1 MRYPIIDPIASSRQ
15 FIDAFGG
22 YNHNLRI
29 SENEFYDMT
38 NLTSDYYPLLC
49 PRRARGTFA
58 VHSSATATFGGII
71 SKDELCYIDGSNI
84 HIGDTVIDLGL
95 TDGDKSMISMGAY
108 IIILPDKK
116 YVNTQKLSDYGD
128 IEETYTSSG
137 TVTFTLCKITGDPY
151 TVTYT
156 QDSEPS
162 NPKNEQYWI
171 DTSQTPHSLKQYS
184 SSSGMWVSIAT
195 TYVKIEATGI
205 GAQFKAY
212 DSVTISGVESEDLSD
227 LNNNMLIYDCGDDYI
242 IVVGILDK
250 VTTQTDPITVKLGM
264 PIMDFVIESGN
275 RLWGCRYGSSD
286 DGSMVNEIYASK
298 LGDFRNWSCY
308 QGISTDSYRASVG
321 TDGAFTGA
329 ISHMGYPI
337 FFKETCMHKVYG
349 NMPSNYQIQ
358 STACRGVQQGSEGS
372 LAIVNEVLYYKSR
385 LGICAYD
392 GSLPVEVSSAL
403 GDTAYFG
410 AVAGA
415 HGNKYYISMSDSEGV
430 YHLFVYDTQRAMWH
444 REDNTRVRCF
454 ASHKNDLYYID
465 GGSGNI
471 KTVFGSGK
479 VDIDIIKW
487 SAETGIIG
495 LSSPDRKY
503 ISRLNLRISLGL
515 RAQAY
520 VYIQYDSSGS
530 WEHAASLRGGKM
542 RTLSVS
548 IRPRRYDHFRLKIEG
563 DGEMKLYS
571 ICKTLSEGS
580 DI

>member
-1 MRYPIIDPIASSRQ
+1 MRYPRIDYIAQSRE
-15 FIDAFGG
+15 FIDAFRG

-29 SENEFYDMT
+29 SDGEFYDMS
-38 NLTSDYYPLLC
+38 NLTSDYFPLLS
-49 PRRARGTFA
+49 PREPRGVYITPE
-58 VHSSATATFGGII
+58 SSSGCNGII
-71 SKDELCYIDGSNI
+71 AKDELCYVDGTSI
-84 HIGDTVIDLGL
+84 FVGETEIDLSL
-95 TDGDKSMISMGAY
+95 EDSYKSLISMGAY

-116 YVNTQKLSDYGD
+116 YVNTQDLTDYGD
-128 IEETYTSSG
+128 IEAEFTTSG

-156 QDSEPS
+156 QDSEPK
-162 NPKNEQYWI
+162 NPQNEQYWI

-184 SSSGMWVSIAT
+184 DSSGMWVSIAT

-212 DSVTISGVESEDLSD
+212 DSVTISGVKSEELSD

-242 IVVGILDK
+242 IVVGILDE

-264 PIMDFVIESGN
+264 PVMDFVIESGN
-275 RLWGCRYGSSD
+275 RLWGCRFGSAD

-329 ISHMGYPI
+329 VSHMGYPI
-337 FFKETCMHKVYG
+337 FFKEGCMHKVYG

-358 STACRGVQQGSEGS
+358 TTACRGVQKGSDRS

-385 LGICAYD
+385 FGICAYD
-392 GSLPVEVSSAL
+392 GSLPAEVSSAL
-403 GDTAYFG
+403 GEVAYFG

-415 HGNKYYISMSDSEGV
+415 HGNKYYISMSDSDDV

-454 ASHKNDLYYID
+454 ASYKNDLYYID
-465 GGSGNI
+465 GDSGKI
-471 KTVFGSGK
+471 KTVFGSGTADETR
-479 VDIDIIKW
+479 VKW
-487 SAETGIIG
+487 SCETGLLG
-495 LSSPDRKY
+495 LSSPDHKY
-503 ISRLNLRISLGL
+503 ISRINIRISLDTTSS
-515 RAQAY
+515 AFF
-520 VYIQYDSSGS
+520 YIQYDSSGS
-530 WEHAASLRGGKM
+530 WQHIASLRGSKT
-542 RTLSVS
+542 RSLSVA
-548 IRPRRYDHFRLKIEG
+548 IRPRRCDHFRIRIEG
-563 DGEMKLYS
+563 EGDMKIYS
-571 ICKTLSEGS
+571 ITKTMSEGS

>member
-1 MRYPIIDPIASSRQ
+1 MRYPRIDYIAQSRE
-15 FIDAFGG
+15 FIDAFRG

-29 SENEFYDMT
+29 SDGEFYDMS
-38 NLTSDYYPLLC
+38 NLTSDYFPLLS
-49 PRRARGTFA
+49 PREPRGVYITPE
-58 VHSSATATFGGII
+58 SSSGCNGII
-71 SKDELCYIDGSNI
+71 AKDELCYVDGASI
-84 HIGDTVIDLGL
+84 FVGETEIDLAL
-95 TDGDKSMISMGAY
+95 EDGYKSLISMGAY

-116 YVNTQKLSDYGD
+116 YVNTQDLTDYGD
-128 IEETYTSSG
+128 IEAEFTTSG

-156 QDSEPS
+156 QDSEPK
-162 NPKNEQYWI
+162 NPQNEQYWI

-184 SSSGMWVSIAT
+184 ASSGMWVLIAT

-212 DSVTISGVESEDLSD
+212 DSVTISGVKSEELSD

-242 IVVGILDK
+242 IVVGILDE

-264 PIMDFVIESGN
+264 PVMDFVIESGN
-275 RLWGCRYGSSD
+275 RLWGCRFGSAD

-329 ISHMGYPI
+329 VSHMGYPI
-337 FFKETCMHKVYG
+337 FFKEGCMHKVYG

-358 STACRGVQQGSEGS
+358 TTACRGVQKGSDRS

-385 LGICAYD
+385 FGICAYD
-392 GSLPVEVSSAL
+392 GSLPAEVSSAL
-403 GDTAYFG
+403 GEVAYFG

-415 HGNKYYISMSDSEGV
+415 HGNKYYISMSDSDDV

-444 REDNTRVRCF
+444 REDNTRVRYF
-454 ASHKNDLYYID
+454 ASYKNDLYYID
-465 GGSGNI
+465 GDSGKI
-471 KTVFGSGK
+471 KTVFGSGTADETR
-479 VDIDIIKW
+479 VKW
-487 SAETGIIG
+487 SCETGLLG

-503 ISRLNLRISLGL
+503 ISRINIRISLDTTSS
-515 RAQAY
+515 AFF
-520 VYIQYDSSGS
+520 YIQYDSSGS
-530 WEHAASLRGGKM
+530 WQHIASLRGSKT
-542 RTLSVS
+542 RSLSVAL
-548 IRPRRYDHFRLKIEG
+548 RPRRCDHFRIRIEG
-563 DGEMKLYS
+563 EGDMKIYS
-571 ICKTLSEGS
+571 ITKTMSEGS

>member
-1 MRYPIIDPIASSRQ
+1 MRYPRIDYIAQSRE
-15 FIDAFGG
+15 FIDTFRG

-29 SENEFYDMT
+29 SDGEFYDMS
-38 NLTSDYYPLLC
+38 NLTSDYFPLLS
-49 PRRARGTFA
+49 PREPRGVYVTPE
-58 VHSSATATFGGII
+58 SSSGCNGII
-71 SKDELCYIDGSNI
+71 AKDDFCYVDGESI
-84 HIGDTVIDLGL
+84 FVGETEIDLAL
-95 TDGDKSMISMGAY
+95 EDSYKSLISMGAY

-116 YVNTQKLSDYGD
+116 YVNTQDLTDYGD
-128 IEETYTSSG
+128 IEAEFTTSG

-156 QDSEPS
+156 QDSEPK
-162 NPKNEQYWI
+162 NPQNEQYWI

-212 DSVTISGVESEDLSD
+212 DSVTISGVKSEELSD

-242 IVVGILDK
+242 IVVGILDE
-250 VTTQTDPITVKLGM
+250 VTTQTTPITLKRSM
-264 PIMDFVIESGN
+264 PVMDFVIESGN
-275 RLWGCRYGSSD
+275 RLWGCRFGSAD

-329 ISHMGYPI
+329 VSHMGYPI
-337 FFKETCMHKVYG
+337 FFKEGCMHKVYG

-358 STACRGVQQGSEGS
+358 TTACRGVQKGSDRS

-385 LGICAYD
+385 FGICAYD
-392 GSLPVEVSSAL
+392 GSLPAEVSSAL
-403 GDTAYFG
+403 GEVAYFD
-410 AVAGA
+410 AVSGA
-415 HGNKYYISMSDSEGV
+415 HGNKYYISMSDSDGV
-430 YHLFVYDTQRAMWH
+430 YHLFVYDTTRAMWH

-454 ASHKNDLYYID
+454 ASYKNDLYYID
-465 GGSGNI
+465 GGSGKI
-471 KTVFGSGK
+471 KTVFGSGTADETR
-479 VDIDIIKW
+479 VKW
-487 SAETGIIG
+487 SCETGLLG

-503 ISRLNLRISLGL
+503 ISRINIRISLDTTSS
-515 RAQAY
+515 AFF
-520 VYIQYDSSGS
+520 YIQYDSSGS
-530 WEHAASLRGGKM
+530 WQHIASLRGSKT
-542 RTLSVS
+542 RSLSVA
-548 IRPRRYDHFRLKIEG
+548 IRPRRCDHFRIRIEG
-563 DGEMKLYS
+563 EGDMKIYS
-571 ICKTLSEGS
+571 ITKTMSEGS